1 MTDYETW
8 EHTDS
13 DFTLEELADTIA
25 RRLDWDAQ
33 IDQWQ
38 KEGQSEWNNHRPFDP
53 TSTEGVL

>member
-13 DFTLEELADTIA
+13 DFTLEELADAIA

-33 IDQWQ
+33 VDQWQ
-38 KEGQSEWNNHRPFDP
+38 KEGQWEWNNHRPFDP
-53 TSTEGVL
+53 MSTEGVL

>member
-13 DFTLEELADTIA
+13 DFTLEELADAIDS
-25 RRLDWDAQ
+25 RLAWDAQ
-33 IDQWQ
+33 VDEWQ
-38 KEGQSEWNNHRPFDP
+38 REGDMEWINHRPFDP